1 MGTYTEVRNAL
12 RDTEAAY
19 KQQLAEFSSCVF
31 SSEELNS
38 PEAQRTVLELYDQI
52 TQSDDTCVVEASTG
66 LSAHELLSSV
76 WLNLS
81 SSTFIYACSC
91 AYTSFLSSAHAY
103 VAQPQVQAREM
114 FVKKNADY
122 GNVFL
127 NLGVPGIITRLG
139 DKVARIA
146 ALRRGPSPQVVDES
160 LGDTLIDAANYA
172 IMAAI
177 CHKLSRGATLS
188 EV

>member
-1 MGTYTEVRNAL
+1 M
-12 RDTEAAY
+12 RDAEAVY

-38 PEAQRTVLELYDQI
+38 PEAQHTVLELYDQI
-52 TQSDDTCVVEASTG
+52 TQSGDRCVVEVSTG
-66 LSAHELLSSV
+66 LWTHELLSV
-76 WLNLS
+76 WLNLP
-81 SSTFIYACSC
+81 SSTFICACIY
-91 AYTSFLSSAHAY
+91 AYTYFLRSAHAY

-188 EV
+188 AV